1 VYKKRKYMLT
11 NIILNNSN
19 TEIDNNIL
27 VIPSLAGK
35 DFIRLD
41 TIVHC
46 QASDAYCIIFLNN
59 GNKHTICKTLKT
71 IEKKLPAHKFIKTHQ
86 SHIVNIAFINR
97 YITGEENFVVMH
109 DGKHIPIARSQKKT
123 FKALINMLQIF

>member
-1 VYKKRKYMLT
+1 MLNT
-11 NIILNNSN
+11 NIF
-19 TEIDNNIL
+19 DNEDAALEDNIL
-27 VIPSLAGK
+27 VIPSLIRK
-35 DFIRLD
+35 DFIRID

-59 GNKHTICKTLKT
+59 GNKHTICKTLKAV
-71 IEKKLPAHKFIKTHQ
+71 EKKLPAHKFIKTHQ
-86 SHIVNIAFINR
+86 SHLVNIAFINR

-109 DGKHIPIARSQKKT
+109 DGTHIPIARSQKKT